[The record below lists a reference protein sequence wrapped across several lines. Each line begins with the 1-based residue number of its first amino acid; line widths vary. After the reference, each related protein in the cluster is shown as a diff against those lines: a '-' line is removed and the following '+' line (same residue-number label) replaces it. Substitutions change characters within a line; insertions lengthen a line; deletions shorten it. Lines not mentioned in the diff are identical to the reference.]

1 MKLETATIEQTFFF
15 QKISLDSTTALS
27 SMPFRSWYARRKKK
41 IKKKIS
47 PAAAGRTRNDEV
59 IRHTPC
65 VSVNPV
71 ESSPVE
77 EEGEGEG
84 GGGGCIASTG
94 ASLKRR
100 RERRR
105 RRRKGLG
112 LIRTEA
118 KSNEEEEEEEDSTF
132 QLGTPRTTPKFANTD
147 AEK

>member
-1 MKLETATIEQTFFF
+1 M
-15 QKISLDSTTALS
+15 S
-27 SMPFRSWYARRKKK
+27 
-41 IKKKIS
+41 
-47 PAAAGRTRNDEV
+47 
-59 IRHTPC
+59 
-65 VSVNPV
+65 VSAV

-77 EEGEGEG
+77 EGEEE

-105 RRRKGLG
+105 RRKGLG

-118 KSNEEEEEEEDSTF
+118 KSKKEEEDSTF
-132 QLGTPRTTPKFANTD
+132 QLETPRTTPKFANKD